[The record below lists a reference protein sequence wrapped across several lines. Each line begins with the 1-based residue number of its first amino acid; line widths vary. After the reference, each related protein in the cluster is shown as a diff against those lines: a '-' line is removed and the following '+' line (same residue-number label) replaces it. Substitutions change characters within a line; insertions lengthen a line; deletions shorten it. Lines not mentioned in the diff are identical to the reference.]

1 MSVGFSQVSRCIW
14 GGPGEDGALR
24 LRFFFQPV
32 LLALSFL
39 WFTLGGVWMFAGPL
53 VIYGIT
59 AIVDAAYGDYSAEDD
74 GGPLADLPLHI
85 AWLLLVGLVV
95 YFVSLVSVSFPG
107 WRGILGSSGILPG
120 AVHPQPWWALAGGI
134 VCLGMHISAV
144 AGIVGHEFA
153 HRTSRPGLLSISQ
166 WLSALALHTS
176 FPIEHVI
183 GHHRNVG
190 TDCDPTTA
198 WRGEGFWRYI
208 FRSVAGSYRNAWRFE
223 SARCRRHGLSML
235 HNRALAGLAKQ
246 ALVLAAV
253 YTLAGIAGLA
263 AFLAAGLIAM
273 IIIEQFNY
281 VAHYG
286 LVRVPGERVRPEHS
300 WNWSLLGSTSYMF
313 NLTRHSGHHLS
324 AAKRY
329 WQLPGS
335 ATGPVYPLG
344 PFPMVMIALVPPLF
358 RHLTKAEL
366 ARWDRTFATEAER
379 TIVERKG
386 HAPNF
391 DTHANWLR
399 A

>member
-1 MSVGFSQVSRCIW
+1 MG
-14 GGPGEDGALR
+14 
-24 LRFFFQPV
+24 LRFYFQPL

-53 VIYGIT
+53 AIFGVT
-59 AIVDAAYGDYSAEDD
+59 AIVDATFGDYCADD
-74 GGPLADLPLHI
+74 NGGSLADLPLHI
-85 AWLLLVGLVV
+85 SWLLLFGLVV
-95 YFVSLVSVSFPG
+95 YFVCIVSTSFTG
-107 WRGILGSSGILPG
+107 WQGILGGSGYLPDFL
-120 AVHPQPWWALAGGI
+120 HPQPWWALAGGI
-134 VCLGMHISAV
+134 LCLGMHISAV

-153 HRTSRPGLLSISQ
+153 HRTSRPVLLSISQ

-183 GHHRNVG
+183 GHHRHVG
-190 TDCDPTTA
+190 TGFDPTTA
-198 WRGEGFWRYI
+198 RRGEGFWRYI
-208 FRSVAGSYRNAWRFE
+208 FRSVSGSYRNAWRFE
-223 SARCRRHGLSML
+223 HARCRRQGRSFP

-246 ALVLAAV
+246 CAVLAAL
-253 YTLAGIAGLA
+253 YTLAGVAGLIA
-263 AFLAAGLIAM
+263 ILAAALIAM

-286 LVRVPGERVRPEHS
+286 LVRVPEEPVRAEHS

-313 NLTRHSGHHLS
+313 NLTRHSGHHLF

-329 WQLPGS
+329 WQLPGT

-366 ARWDRTFATEAER
+366 ARWDRTFASEAER
-379 TIVERKG
+379 IIVERKG
-386 HAPNF
+386 LAPNR
-391 DTHANWLR
+391 DTHANWLQ